1 MQILFVEDNS
11 SYADTLVSVVNE
23 KFPGVSWDVIDNSGS
38 AVELLEHHFY
48 DLVILDLCM
57 PSIPSGLE
65 KNVENGQGLFYLIQK
80 LMPGTPI
87 YIVTGSELDSFAT
100 GLSRHG
106 ERIRLWGAEQEYPTV
121 LYFRKNK
128 TPELIEE
135 LSGVYHEVLSVNS
148 ISINTRGKAI
158 EFAKGQ
164 ERALKTFVRSVG
176 GFDGVYYPL
185 SGLSGSLV
193 GRVEVRDTRFN
204 VIGAFVAKLGVSS
217 KIQKENESY
226 TRHVRL
232 MPINTFTPL
241 LSGMD
246 KGLKEYSAIFYT
258 LAEGYR
264 ETLFEVVRRDAIA
277 AVAVIQQ
284 VRASLE
290 RWSSAQEVSRVSVG
304 EIRRVKLSDESFEA
318 IIQQYGLEEIRDVE
332 SINVRASV
340 SCIHGDLHGGNILVN
355 QAGTPVLIDFGDVGV
370 GYTGMDP
377 ITLEM
382 SLVFHPDCVTS
393 GVSQEMRSFLQHWPV
408 IDEYCQNNP
417 FGDVVKY
424 CRDWAY
430 DISGD
435 DRSVLA
441 AGYAFAI
448 RQLKYETVNSDETVA
463 LIMRIANALR
473 GGGRM

>member
-1 MQILFVEDNS
+1 MQILFVEDNF
-11 SYADTLVSVVNE
+11 SYADTLTTVVND
-23 KFPGVSWDVIDNSGS
+23 KFPGVSWNVTDNSGS
-38 AVELLEHHFY
+38 AEELLESNFY

-65 KNVENGQGLFYLIQK
+65 KNVENGQRLFYLIQQ

-87 YIVTGSELDSFAT
+87 YILTGSDLDSFAT

-106 ERIRLWGAEQEYPTV
+106 ERIRLWGAEQEFPTV

-135 LSGVYHEVLSVNS
+135 LSGVYHEILSVNS

-158 EFAKGQ
+158 SFAKGQ
-164 ERALKTFVRSVG
+164 ERAIKTFVRSMG
-176 GFDGVYYPL
+176 GVDGVYHPL
-185 SGLSGSLV
+185 SGLSGALV
-193 GRVEVRDTRFN
+193 GRIEVRDTQLKI
-204 VIGAFVAKLGVSS
+204 IGAFVAKLGLSS
-217 KIQKENESY
+217 KIQKEHESY
-226 TRHVRL
+226 ARHVRL

-241 LSGMD
+241 LSGID
-246 KGLKEYSAIFYT
+246 KGIKEYGAIFYT
-258 LAEGYR
+258 LAEGYK
-264 ETLFEVVRRDAIA
+264 ETFFEVVRRDAVA
-277 AVAVIQQ
+277 AVSVIEQ

-290 RWSSAQEVSRVSVG
+290 RWSNVREVSKVTVG
-304 EIRRVKLSDESFEA
+304 EIRKGKLDDETFEET
-318 IIQQYGLEEIRDVE
+318 IKKYGLEKIRDIENIHVNA
-332 SINVRASV
+332 SI

-355 QAGTPVLIDFGDVGV
+355 QAGTPVLIDFGDVGF
-370 GYTGMDP
+370 GYTGLDP

-382 SLVFHPDCVTS
+382 SLIFHPDCLLS
-393 GVSQEMRSFLQHWPV
+393 GISQEIQSSLEHWPI
-408 IDEYCQNNP
+408 IDEYCKNNP
-417 FGDVVKY
+417 FGNLVKY

-448 RQLKYETVNSDETVA
+448 RQLKYNNVNADKTIS
-463 LIMRIANALR
+463 LIMRIADALTKDSKP
-473 GGGRM
+473 

>member
-11 SYADTLVSVVNE
+11 SYADTLISVVNV
-23 KFPGVSWDVIDNSGS
+23 KLPGVSWDVVDNSGS
-38 AVELLEHHFY
+38 AEELLARNFY

-65 KNVENGQGLFYLIQK
+65 KNVENGQRLFYKIQQ

-87 YIVTGSELDSFAT
+87 YILTGSDLDSFAT

-106 ERIRLWGAEQEYPTV
+106 ERVRLWGAKQEFPTV

-128 TPELIEE
+128 TLELVDE
-135 LSGVYHEVLSVNS
+135 LSGVYGEILSVNS

-158 EFAKGQ
+158 AFAKGQ
-164 ERALKTFVRSVG
+164 ERALKTFVRSMG
-176 GFDGVYYPL
+176 GHDGVYYPL

-193 GRVEVRDTRFN
+193 GRIEVRDARLN
-204 VIGAFVAKLGVSS
+204 IIGAFVAKLGITS
-217 KIQKENESY
+217 KIKKENESY
-226 TRHVRL
+226 ARHVRL
-232 MPINTFTPL
+232 LPINTFTPL
-241 LSGMD
+241 LSEVD

-258 LAEGYR
+258 LAEGYA
-264 ETLFEVVRRDAIA
+264 ETLFEVVRRDAGA
-277 AVAVIQQ
+277 AVGVIQK

-290 RWSSAQEVSRVSVG
+290 RWNSARDVLRVSVG
-304 EIRRVKLSDESFEA
+304 DVRKAKLSDEDF
-318 IIQQYGLEEIRDVE
+318 EEIIKRYGIEELRDIE
-332 SINVRASV
+332 SIHVSASV

-355 QAGTPVLIDFGDVGV
+355 KTGAPVLIDFGDVES
-370 GYTGMDP
+370 GYTGLDP

-382 SLVFHPDCVTS
+382 SLIFHPDCVLS
-393 GVSQEMRSFLQHWPV
+393 GISKEIRTFLEHWPI
-408 IDEYCQNNP
+408 IDGYCQNNP

-448 RQLKYETVNSDETVA
+448 RQLKYDTVNPDDTIA
-463 LIMRIANALR
+463 LIMRIANALK
-473 GGGRM
+473 G

>member
-11 SYADTLVSVVNE
+11 SYADTLTSVVNE
-23 KFPGVSWDVIDNSGS
+23 KFSGVSWDVVDNSGE
-38 AVELLEHHFY
+38 AEVLLERNFY

-65 KNVENGQGLFYLIQK
+65 KNVENGQRLFYRVQQ

-87 YIVTGSELDSFAT
+87 YILTGSDLDSFAT

-106 ERIRLWGAEQEYPTV
+106 ERIRLWGAEHEFPTV

-128 TPELIEE
+128 TPELVEE
-135 LSGVYHEVLSVNS
+135 LSGVYQEVFSVNS
-148 ISINTRGKAI
+148 VSINTRGRAI
-158 EFAKGQ
+158 DFAKGQ
-164 ERALKTFVRSVG
+164 ERALKTFVRSMG
-176 GFDGVYYPL
+176 SLDGVYYPL

-193 GRVEVRDTRFN
+193 GRVEVRDTRLHI
-204 VIGAFVAKLGVSS
+204 IGAFVAKLGVAS

-226 TRHVRL
+226 ARHVRL
-232 MPINTFTPL
+232 LPINTFTPL
-241 LSGMD
+241 QFGMD

-258 LAEGYR
+258 LAEGYT
-264 ETLFEVVRRDAIA
+264 ETLFDVVRRDTKA
-277 AVAVIQQ
+277 AVSVIQK

-290 RWSSAQEVSRVSVG
+290 RWSSIREVSRVSVG
-304 EIRRVKLSDESFEA
+304 EVRKAKLSDESFEE
-318 IIQQYGLEEIRDVE
+318 IIKRYDIEEVRDIERIHV
-332 SINVRASV
+332 NASV
-340 SCIHGDLHGGNILVN
+340 SCTHGDLHGGNILVN
-355 QAGTPVLIDFGDVGV
+355 QAEAPVLIDFGDVGS
-370 GYTGMDP
+370 GYTGLDP

-382 SLVFHPDCVTS
+382 SLIFHPDCVSS
-393 GVSQEMRSFLQHWPV
+393 GVSKEIRTLLQHWPI

-417 FGDVVKY
+417 FGDIIKY

-448 RQLKYETVNSDETVA
+448 RQLKYDTVNSDETVE
-463 LIMRIANALR
+463 LIMRIANALK
-473 GGGRM
+473 G

>member
-11 SYADTLVSVVNE
+11 SYADTLISVVNV
-23 KFPGVSWDVIDNSGS
+23 KLPGVSWDVVDNSGS
-38 AVELLEHHFY
+38 AEELLARNFY

-65 KNVENGQGLFYLIQK
+65 KNVENGQRLFYKIQK

-87 YIVTGSELDSFAT
+87 YILTGSDLDSFVT

-106 ERIRLWGAEQEYPTV
+106 ERVRLWGAKQEFPTV

-128 TPELIEE
+128 TLELVDE
-135 LSGVYHEVLSVNS
+135 LSGVYGEILSVNS

-158 EFAKGQ
+158 AFAKGQ
-164 ERALKTFVRSVG
+164 ERALKTFVRSMG
-176 GFDGVYYPL
+176 GHDGVYYPL

-193 GRVEVRDTRFN
+193 GRIEVRDARLN
-204 VIGAFVAKLGVSS
+204 IIGAFVAKLGITS
-217 KIQKENESY
+217 KIKKENESY
-226 TRHVRL
+226 ARHVRL
-232 MPINTFTPL
+232 LPINTFTPL
-241 LSGMD
+241 LSEVD

-258 LAEGYR
+258 LAEGYT
-264 ETLFEVVRRDAIA
+264 ETLFEVVRRDAGA
-277 AVAVIQQ
+277 AVGVIQK

-290 RWSSAQEVSRVSVG
+290 RWNSARDVLRVSVG
-304 EIRRVKLSDESFEA
+304 DVRKAKLSDENF
-318 IIQQYGLEEIRDVE
+318 EEIIKRYGIEELRDIE
-332 SINVRASV
+332 SIHVSASV

-355 QAGTPVLIDFGDVGV
+355 KTGAPVLIDFGDVES
-370 GYTGMDP
+370 GYTGLDP

-382 SLVFHPDCVTS
+382 SLIFHPDCVLS
-393 GVSQEMRSFLQHWPV
+393 GISKEIRTFLEHWPI
-408 IDEYCQNNP
+408 IDGYCQNNP

-448 RQLKYETVNSDETVA
+448 RQLKYDTVNPDDTIA
-463 LIMRIANALR
+463 LIMRIANALK
-473 GGGRM
+473 G

>member
-11 SYADTLVSVVNE
+11 SYADTLISVVNV
-23 KFPGVSWDVIDNSGS
+23 KLPGVSWDVVDNSGS
-38 AVELLEHHFY
+38 AEELLARNFY

-65 KNVENGQGLFYLIQK
+65 KNVENGQRLFYKIQK

-87 YIVTGSELDSFAT
+87 YILTGSDLDNFVT

-106 ERIRLWGAEQEYPTV
+106 ERVRLWGAKQEFPTV

-128 TPELIEE
+128 TLELVDE
-135 LSGVYHEVLSVNS
+135 LSGVYGEILSVNS

-158 EFAKGQ
+158 AFAKGQ
-164 ERALKTFVRSVG
+164 ERALKTFVRSMG
-176 GFDGVYYPL
+176 GHDGVYYPL

-193 GRVEVRDTRFN
+193 GRIEVRDARLN
-204 VIGAFVAKLGVSS
+204 IIGAFVAKLGITS
-217 KIQKENESY
+217 KIKKENESY
-226 TRHVRL
+226 ARHVRL
-232 MPINTFTPL
+232 LPINTFTPL
-241 LSGMD
+241 LSEVD

-258 LAEGYR
+258 LAEGYT
-264 ETLFEVVRRDAIA
+264 ETLFEVVRRDAGA
-277 AVAVIQQ
+277 AVGVIQK

-290 RWSSAQEVSRVSVG
+290 RWNSARDVLRVSVG
-304 EIRRVKLSDESFEA
+304 DVRKAKLSDENF
-318 IIQQYGLEEIRDVE
+318 EEIIKRYGIEELRDIE
-332 SINVRASV
+332 SIHVSASV

-355 QAGTPVLIDFGDVGV
+355 KTGAPVLIDFGDVES
-370 GYTGMDP
+370 GYTGLDP

-382 SLVFHPDCVTS
+382 SLIFHPDCVLS
-393 GVSQEMRSFLQHWPV
+393 GISKEIRTFLEHWPI
-408 IDEYCQNNP
+408 IDGYCQNNP

-448 RQLKYETVNSDETVA
+448 RQLKYDTVNPDDTIA
-463 LIMRIANALR
+463 LIMRIANALK
-473 GGGRM
+473 G

>member
-1 MQILFVEDNS
+1 MQILLAEDNS

-23 KFPGVSWDVIDNSGS
+23 KFPGISWNVVDDSGS
-38 AVELLEHHFY
+38 AEELLRNNFY

-57 PSIPSGLE
+57 PSVPSGLE
-65 KNVENGQGLFYLIQK
+65 KNVENGQRLFYLAQQ

-87 YIVTGSELDSFAT
+87 YILTGSDLDSFAT

-106 ERIRLWGAEQEYPTV
+106 ERIRLWGAEQEFPTV
-121 LYFRKNK
+121 LYFRKNN

-135 LSGVYHEVLSVNS
+135 LSGIYHEIISVNS

-158 EFAKGQ
+158 QFAPGQ
-164 ERALKTFVRSVG
+164 ERALKSFVRSMG
-176 GFDGVYYPL
+176 GIDGVYHPL

-193 GRVEVRDTRFN
+193 GRVEVRDARLN
-204 VIGAFVAKLGVSS
+204 IIGAFVAKLGISP

-226 TRHVRL
+226 ARYVRL

-241 LSGMD
+241 LSGIE

-264 ETLFEVVRRDAIA
+264 ETLFEVVRRNAPT
-277 AVAVIQQ
+277 AVTVIQK
-284 VRASLE
+284 VRDSLE
-290 RWSSAQEVSRVSVG
+290 RWNSAREVIKVSVG
-304 EIRRVKLSDESFEA
+304 EVRREKLSDESFEE
-318 IIQQYGLEEIRDVE
+318 IIKRYDIEEIRGIE
-332 SINVRASV
+332 SIQISAST

-355 QAGTPVLIDFGDVGV
+355 QAGTPVLIDFGDVGP
-370 GYTGMDP
+370 GYSGLDP

-382 SLVFHPDCVTS
+382 SLIFHPDCVSS
-393 GVSQEMRSFLQHWPV
+393 GVSQEIRASLERWPI
-408 IDEYCQNNP
+408 IDEYCQDNP
-417 FGDVVKY
+417 FSNVVKY

-448 RQLKYETVNSDETVA
+448 RQLKYDTVNSDETIA
-463 LIMRIANALR
+463 LIMRIASALKGEVR
-473 GGGRM
+473 

>member
-1 MQILFVEDNS
+1 IMQILFVEDNS
-11 SYADTLVSVVNE
+11 SYADTLISVVNV
-23 KFPGVSWDVIDNSGS
+23 KLPGVSWDVVDNSGS
-38 AVELLEHHFY
+38 AEELLARNFY

-65 KNVENGQGLFYLIQK
+65 KNVENGQRLFYKIQK

-87 YIVTGSELDSFAT
+87 YILTGSDLDNFVT

-106 ERIRLWGAEQEYPTV
+106 ERVRLWGAKQEFPTV

-128 TPELIEE
+128 TLELVDE
-135 LSGVYHEVLSVNS
+135 LSGVYGEILSVNS

-158 EFAKGQ
+158 AFAKGQ
-164 ERALKTFVRSVG
+164 ERALKTFVRSMG
-176 GFDGVYYPL
+176 GHDGVYYPL

-193 GRVEVRDTRFN
+193 GRIEVRDARLN
-204 VIGAFVAKLGVSS
+204 IIGAFVAKLGITS
-217 KIQKENESY
+217 KIKKENESY
-226 TRHVRL
+226 ARHVRL
-232 MPINTFTPL
+232 LPINTFTPL
-241 LSGMD
+241 LSEVD

-258 LAEGYR
+258 LAEGYT
-264 ETLFEVVRRDAIA
+264 ETLFEVVRRDAGA
-277 AVAVIQQ
+277 AVGVIQK

-290 RWSSAQEVSRVSVG
+290 RWNSARDVLRVSVG
-304 EIRRVKLSDESFEA
+304 DVRKAKLSDENF
-318 IIQQYGLEEIRDVE
+318 EEIIKRYGIEELRDIE
-332 SINVRASV
+332 SIHVSASV

-355 QAGTPVLIDFGDVGV
+355 KTGAPVLIDFGDVES
-370 GYTGMDP
+370 GYTGLDP

-382 SLVFHPDCVTS
+382 SLIFHPDCVLS
-393 GVSQEMRSFLQHWPV
+393 GISKEIRTFLEHWPI
-408 IDEYCQNNP
+408 IDGYCQNNP

-448 RQLKYETVNSDETVA
+448 RQLKYDTVNPDDTIA
-463 LIMRIANALR
+463 LIMRIANALK
-473 GGGRM
+473 G

>member
-11 SYADTLVSVVNE
+11 SYADTLISVVNV
-23 KFPGVSWDVIDNSGS
+23 KLPGVSWDVVDNSGS
-38 AVELLEHHFY
+38 AEELLARNFY

-65 KNVENGQGLFYLIQK
+65 KNVENGQRLFYKIQK

-87 YIVTGSELDSFAT
+87 YILTGSDLDSFAT

-106 ERIRLWGAEQEYPTV
+106 ERVRLWGAKQEFPTV

-128 TPELIEE
+128 TLELVDE
-135 LSGVYHEVLSVNS
+135 LSGVYGEILSVNS

-158 EFAKGQ
+158 AFAKGQ
-164 ERALKTFVRSVG
+164 ERALKTFVRSMG
-176 GFDGVYYPL
+176 GHDGVYYPL

-193 GRVEVRDTRFN
+193 GRIEVRDARLN
-204 VIGAFVAKLGVSS
+204 IIGAFVAKLGITS
-217 KIQKENESY
+217 KIKKENESY
-226 TRHVRL
+226 ARHVRL
-232 MPINTFTPL
+232 LPINTFPPL
-241 LSGMD
+241 LSEVD

-258 LAEGYR
+258 LAEGYT
-264 ETLFEVVRRDAIA
+264 ETLFEVVRRDAGA
-277 AVAVIQQ
+277 AVGVIQK

-290 RWSSAQEVSRVSVG
+290 RWNSARDVLRVSVG
-304 EIRRVKLSDESFEA
+304 DVRKAKLSDENF
-318 IIQQYGLEEIRDVE
+318 EEIIKRYGIEELRDIE
-332 SINVRASV
+332 SIHVSASV

-355 QAGTPVLIDFGDVGV
+355 KTGAPVLIDFGDVES
-370 GYTGMDP
+370 GYTGLDP

-382 SLVFHPDCVTS
+382 SLIFHPDCVLS
-393 GVSQEMRSFLQHWPV
+393 GISKEIRTFLEHWPI
-408 IDEYCQNNP
+408 IDGYCQNNP

-448 RQLKYETVNSDETVA
+448 RQLKYDTVNPDDTIA
-463 LIMRIANALR
+463 LIMRIANALK
-473 GGGRM
+473 G

>member
-11 SYADTLVSVVNE
+11 SYADTLISVVNV
-23 KFPGVSWDVIDNSGS
+23 KLPGVSWDVVDNSGS
-38 AVELLEHHFY
+38 AEELLARNFY

-65 KNVENGQGLFYLIQK
+65 KNVENGQRLFYKIQK

-87 YIVTGSELDSFAT
+87 YILTGSDLDSFAT

-106 ERIRLWGAEQEYPTV
+106 ERVRLWGAKQEFPTV

-128 TPELIEE
+128 TLELVDE
-135 LSGVYHEVLSVNS
+135 LSGVYGEILSVNS

-158 EFAKGQ
+158 AFAKGQ
-164 ERALKTFVRSVG
+164 ERALKTFVRSMG
-176 GFDGVYYPL
+176 GHDGVYYPL

-193 GRVEVRDTRFN
+193 GRIEVRDARLN
-204 VIGAFVAKLGVSS
+204 IIGAFVAKLGITS
-217 KIQKENESY
+217 KIKKENESY
-226 TRHVRL
+226 ARHVRL
-232 MPINTFTPL
+232 LPINTFTPL
-241 LSGMD
+241 LSEVD

-258 LAEGYR
+258 LAEGYT
-264 ETLFEVVRRDAIA
+264 ETLFEVVRRDAGA
-277 AVAVIQQ
+277 AVGVIQK

-290 RWSSAQEVSRVSVG
+290 RWNSARDVLRVSVG
-304 EIRRVKLSDESFEA
+304 DVRKAKLSDENF
-318 IIQQYGLEEIRDVE
+318 EEIIKRYGIEELRDIE
-332 SINVRASV
+332 SIHVSASV

-355 QAGTPVLIDFGDVGV
+355 KTGAPVLIDFGDVES
-370 GYTGMDP
+370 GYTGLDP

-382 SLVFHPDCVTS
+382 SLIFHPDCVLS
-393 GVSQEMRSFLQHWPV
+393 GISKEIRTFLEHWPI
-408 IDEYCQNNP
+408 IDGYCQNNP

-448 RQLKYETVNSDETVA
+448 RQLKYDTVNPDDTIA
-463 LIMRIANALR
+463 LIMRIANALK
-473 GGGRM
+473 G